1 MFKIIDRTSRII
13 DQGNELIGI
22 FGISITADINNFHE
36 IVLFH
41 FGLLFQDFEPV
52 WKLKWQGFVR
62 R

>member
-1 MFKIIDRTSRII
+1 MFKIIDRMSRII
-13 DQGNELIGI
+13 DRGNELIGI

-52 WKLKWQGFVR
+52 WKLK
-62 R
+62 